1 MYININLCYTY
12 STYINYFKSWTK
24 MLFTTLKCDERD
36 IEQMRIVSNNLL
48 NIQYLIFFYVLNTGF
63 LFKAE

>member
-1 MYININLCYTY
+1 
-12 STYINYFKSWTK
+12 